1 MHVKRES
8 TGLRT
13 ISLGH
18 RWVSRRL
25 NLTPEKG
32 HSLEEQGTTLQ
43 TLNTDEQV
51 DPARSK
57 QRAKKEAEDSMLLSW
72 RGSLH
77 QPPGSLSHRAG
88 CVLQERGPAP
98 EGQVGV
104 CRHVVFKEKC
114 NGKQGPSSTH
124 KV

>member
-8 TGLRT
+8 TGLCT

-18 RWVSRRL
+18 RCVSRGL
-25 NLTPEKG
+25 NLTLEKG

-51 DPARSK
+51 DSGRSK
-57 QRAKKEAEDSMLLSW
+57 QRVKKEAVDSMLLSW
-72 RGSLH
+72 KGSLH
-77 QPPGSLSHRAG
+77 RSPGSLSHRAG
-88 CVLQERGPAP
+88 CVLQERGPSS
-98 EGQVGV
+98 EGQVRV
-104 CRHVVFKEKC
+104 HRHVVFKKKC

-124 KV
+124 TV